1 MNLFESINN
10 TSGKMADAGEIYVKK
25 SQEYIKLKVFQQISI
40 SVSFFAKAL
49 IIGGLLFVGLFF
61 LAFALA
67 LALGEW
73 LDNLAL
79 GYLIVAAIFLIV
91 TAVVYY
97 NRAFINNKI
106 IKSLSSK
113 FFDT

>member
-1 MNLFESINN
+1 
-10 TSGKMADAGEIYVKK
+10 
-25 SQEYIKLKVFQQISI
+25 
-40 SVSFFAKAL
+40 
-49 IIGGLLFVGLFF
+49 LFF

-73 LDNLAL
+73 LDSLAL